1 MAVGDPE
8 QALAES
14 RSALA
19 EVSALRSLGADHDM
33 AELGRVAHRH
43 RSLGDVQGLREQIA
57 ATVAA

>member
-1 MAVGDPE
+1 MAEG
-8 QALAES
+8 

-19 EVSALRSLGADHDM
+19 EVSDLRSLRANHEL

-43 RSLGDVQGLREQIA
+43 RSLGDIRDLREQIA